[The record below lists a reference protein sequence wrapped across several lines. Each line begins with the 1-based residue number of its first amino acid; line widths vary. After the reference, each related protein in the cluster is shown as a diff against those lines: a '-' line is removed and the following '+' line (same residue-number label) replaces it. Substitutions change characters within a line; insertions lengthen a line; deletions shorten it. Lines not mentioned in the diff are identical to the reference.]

1 MIDKKTKKI
10 VIGLSGGVDS
20 AVSAYLLKKEG
31 WEVVAVFMQNW
42 DDYLGGNST
51 KTCSQVKDWND
62 AQKVAQQLEI
72 PIYKVEFIQKYWDKV
87 FTNFLKD
94 LKNGLTPNPDVLCNS
109 MIKFNYFVDYVK
121 NNLKADFIAT
131 GHYAKIIHQENSF
144 FLSQPKDNNKDQTY
158 FLCQIDR
165 NLLNKIIFPLANLT
179 KQEVRQIAERKGLIN
194 AKKKDSTGICFIG
207 ERKFEQFLTNYFP
220 EKEGQIIDI
229 DNKKNIGKHSG
240 AFYYTIGQRRNLN
253 LSGQKKPHYVAGKSI
268 DKNLIY
274 MAEGWDNEGLYSQ
287 WCIVKDIN
295 WLIEDKK
302 LKEYLKNQEIFAKFR
317 YRQSENLVKISPI
330 KNFEE
335 LKVEFEEK
343 QRAITPGQ
351 YAVFYYKSICLG
363 GGVIFRTDKNKENSE
378 PANLSH

>member
-1 MIDKKTKKI
+1 MTNNQEKKV

-20 AVSAYLLKKEG
+20 AVSAYLLKKQG

-42 DDYLGGNST
+42 DDYLGNNST
-51 KTCSQVKDWND
+51 NACSQVKDWND
-62 AQKVAQQLEI
+62 AQKVAQQLEV
-72 PIYKVEFIQKYWDKV
+72 PIYKVEFIQEYWDKV
-87 FTNFLKD
+87 FANFLQD

-109 MIKFNYFVDYVK
+109 MIKFNYFVDYAK

-131 GHYAKIIHQENSF
+131 GHYAKIIQQENNY

-207 ERKFEQFLTNYFP
+207 ERKFEQFLANYFL

-229 DNKKNIGKHSG
+229 DSKKIIGKHSG
-240 AFYYTIGQRRNLN
+240 AFYFTIGQRRNLG
-253 LSGQKKPHYVAGKSI
+253 LSGQKKPHYVVGKSVE
-268 DKNLIY
+268 KNIVY
-274 MAEGWDNEGLYSQ
+274 VAEGWDSEWLYSKQ
-287 WCIVKDIN
+287 CAVKDIN
-295 WLIEDKK
+295 WLIKK
-302 LKEYLKNQEIFAKFR
+302 EELEYLKDQEITAKFR
-317 YRQSENLVKISPI
+317 YRQPEIPINIFLNKEFQEAKI
-330 KNFEE
+330 
-335 LKVEFEEK
+335 EFHEK

-351 YAVFYYKSICLG
+351 YAVFYYKGICLG
-363 GGVIFRTDKNKENSE
+363 GGVIYYTDKNKENSE
-378 PANLSH
+378 PNF

>member
-51 KTCSQVKDWND
+51 KTCSQAKDWND

-179 KQEVRQIAERKGLIN
+179 KQEVRQIAEREGLIN

-295 WLIEDKK
+295 WLIEEKK

-343 QRAITPGQ
+343 QRAVTPGQ

-378 PANLSH
+378 PTNLSH